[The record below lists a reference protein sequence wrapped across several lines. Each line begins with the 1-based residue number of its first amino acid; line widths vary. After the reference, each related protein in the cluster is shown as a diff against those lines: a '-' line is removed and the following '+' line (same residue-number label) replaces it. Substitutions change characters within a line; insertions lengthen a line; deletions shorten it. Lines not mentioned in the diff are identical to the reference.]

1 MKQTT
6 KLFDNRWLSLNQ
18 IQFPER
24 NVPGYIFSREESCN
38 GQKVA
43 VLPYRYD
50 KEGDMELLLRK
61 EYTPC
66 WSEELIVSSI
76 TGGVEKNDPFHT
88 VIEELKEEAGFMY
101 LSSEEPET
109 RIQEL
114 GTCFGVKSTDTVF
127 YLYAVNVQ
135 DLDQEEPTTTD
146 LQEKES
152 HCFWVKDHNIG
163 KIIPEIGDPILAMLL
178 VRFTKLLNDQEEK
191 DVQH

>member
-1 MKQTT
+1 MKETT
-6 KLFDNRWLSLNQ
+6 QLYKNKWLSLNN
-18 IQFPER
+18 ITFPER
-24 NVPGYIFSREESCN
+24 NVPGYVFSREESCD
-38 GQKVA
+38 GKKVA

-50 KEGDMELLLRK
+50 EDGEMELLLRK

-66 WSEELIVSSI
+66 WSEDLVISSI
-76 TGGVEKNDPFHT
+76 TGGVEKEGPFHT
-88 VIEELKEEAGFMY
+88 VLEELKEEAGFMS
-101 LSSEEPET
+101 LAQEEPEA

-135 DLDQEEPTTTD
+135 DLDQDEPTTAD

-152 HCFWVKDHNIG
+152 HCFWVKDFNIG
-163 KIIPEIGDPILAMLL
+163 KTIPEIGDPILAMLL
-178 VRFTKLLNDQEEK
+178 IRFTKLLNDQEEK